1 MKATHNIKING
12 VWIRAG
18 EEYTPVQ
25 EAEVE
30 QTVIEAV
37 EEPKAEEPAEEKP
50 KATSRRKTAS
60 ESK

>member
-1 MKATHNIKING
+1 MIATHNIKLNDR
-12 VWIRAG
+12 WIKAG
-18 EEYTPVQ
+18 EEYFPEQ

-50 KATSRRKTAS
+50 KTTSRRKKVS